1 METFDRAPK
10 RIKEKYAGSRIGGKN
25 GRSYRISSDY
35 I

>member
-25 GRSYRISSDY
+25 EKPSRISSDY